1 MGKEYE
7 IQILDVNVN
16 CMKRILR
23 ENKGKKI
30 HNDIRFERAIFQ
42 RCNSKVKGF
51 ARVRNEGKDTTM
63 TVKVYNDIKFPDEF
77 EVTIKEDFETG
88 KKFLE
93 ALNLNL
99 KAYQETYR
107 EKWTL
112 PIKGVH
118 EITFDTWPGLPTYME
133 IDCSSK
139 KSLDKVIKLFSPKKD
154 QISYGGV
161 SDKYQLYYGI
171 SQDVFNNRTPVI
183 NFKDVDKQLK
193 PKINKDLFKDTVLKQ
208 KKKYIK

>member
-7 IQILDVNVN
+7 IQILDININ
-16 CMKRILR
+16 KMKKILK
-23 ENKGKKI
+23 ENKVKKI
-30 HNDIRFERAIFQ
+30 HKNIRFERAIFQ

-51 ARVRNEGKDTTM
+51 ARVRNEGKETTM
-63 TVKVYNDIKFPDEF
+63 TVKICNNIKFPDEY
-77 EVTIKEDFETG
+77 EVTIKEDFKTG

-133 IDCSSK
+133 IDCDNK
-139 KSLDKVIKLFSPKKD
+139 KTLDKVIKLFNPKKE
-154 QISYGGV
+154 QISYGSAGV
-161 SDKYQLYYGI
+161 KYESYYGI
-171 SQDVFNNRTPVI
+171 PENVFNDKTPLI
-183 NFKDVDKQLK
+183 EFKSIDKYLK
-193 PKINKDLFKDTVLKQ
+193 PKKNKELFKKVVEKQ
-208 KKKYIK
+208 KKKYT